1 MNERLKKW
9 ENLGLLAETP
19 ETKKTF
25 VANVFELLVSHLTYV
40 YVEDDDGK
48 FDRLIFPIF
57 ARIGNEI
64 EFNIGI
70 CKNEMQYAIQNSTD
84 NIEYRLIYEI
94 LHSNIFDTYWTNII
108 ASTI

>member
-1 MNERLKKW
+1 MLYENAENNPMTMSSLKDMITSNKMEW
-9 ENLGLLAETP
+9 NNSTLTLEVVVN
-19 ETKKTF
+19 F
-25 VANVFELLVSHLTYV
+25 ININVAN
-40 YVEDDDGK
+40 K
-48 FDRLIFPIF
+48 
-57 ARIGNEI
+57 NEI

>member
-1 MNERLKKW
+1 MLYENAENNPMTMSSLKDMITSNKMEW
-9 ENLGLLAETP
+9 NNSTLILEVVVN
-19 ETKKTF
+19 F
-25 VANVFELLVSHLTYV
+25 ININVAN
-40 YVEDDDGK
+40 K
-48 FDRLIFPIF
+48 
-57 ARIGNEI
+57 NEI

-70 CKNEMQYAIQNSTD
+70 CKNEMQYAIKNSTD

>member
-1 MNERLKKW
+1 MCIRDRYENAENNPMTMSSLKDMITSNKMEW
-9 ENLGLLAETP
+9 NNSTLILEVVVN
-19 ETKKTF
+19 F
-25 VANVFELLVSHLTYV
+25 ININVAN
-40 YVEDDDGK
+40 K
-48 FDRLIFPIF
+48 
-57 ARIGNEI
+57 NEI

>member
-1 MNERLKKW
+1 MLYENAENNPMTMSSLKDMITSNKMEW
-9 ENLGLLAETP
+9 NNSTLILEVVVN
-19 ETKKTF
+19 F
-25 VANVFELLVSHLTYV
+25 ININVAY
-40 YVEDDDGK
+40 K
-48 FDRLIFPIF
+48 
-57 ARIGNEI
+57 NEI

>member
-1 MNERLKKW
+1 MLYENAENNPMTMSSLKDMITSNKMEW
-9 ENLGLLAETP
+9 NNSTLILEVVVN
-19 ETKKTF
+19 F
-25 VANVFELLVSHLTYV
+25 ININVAN
-40 YVEDDDGK
+40 K
-48 FDRLIFPIF
+48 
-57 ARIGNEI
+57 NEI

-70 CKNEMQYAIQNSTD
+70 CNNEMQYAIQNSTD

>member
-1 MNERLKKW
+1 MLYENAENNPMTMSSLKDMITSNKMEW
-9 ENLGLLAETP
+9 NNSTLILEVAVN
-19 ETKKTF
+19 F
-25 VANVFELLVSHLTYV
+25 ININVAN
-40 YVEDDDGK
+40 K
-48 FDRLIFPIF
+48 
-57 ARIGNEI
+57 NEI

>member
-1 MNERLKKW
+1 MLYENAENNPMTMSSLKDMITSNKMEW
-9 ENLGLLAETP
+9 NNSTLILEVVFN
-19 ETKKTF
+19 F
-25 VANVFELLVSHLTYV
+25 ININVAN
-40 YVEDDDGK
+40 K
-48 FDRLIFPIF
+48 
-57 ARIGNEI
+57 NEI

>member
-9 ENLGLLAETP
+9 EILGFLAETP

-25 VANVFELLVSHLTYV
+25 VANVFELLISHLTYV

-64 EFNIGI
+64 EFNI
-70 CKNEMQYAIQNSTD
+70 NDFFS
-84 NIEYRLIYEI
+84 
-94 LHSNIFDTYWTNII
+94 IFDEVREDVDKLQYSEYIDI
-108 ASTI
+108 EASFVEKYCENKINELKNR

>member
-1 MNERLKKW
+1 MLYENAENNPMTMSSLKDMITSNKMEW
-9 ENLGLLAETP
+9 NNSTLILEVVVN
-19 ETKKTF
+19 F
-25 VANVFELLVSHLTYV
+25 ININVAN
-40 YVEDDDGK
+40 K
-48 FDRLIFPIF
+48 
-57 ARIGNEI
+57 NEI

-94 LHSNIFDTYWTNII
+94 LHSNIFDTYLTNII

>member
-1 MNERLKKW
+1 MLYENAENNPMTMSSLKDMITSNKMEW
-9 ENLGLLAETP
+9 NNSTLILEVVVN
-19 ETKKTF
+19 F
-25 VANVFELLVSHLTYV
+25 ININVAN
-40 YVEDDDGK
+40 K
-48 FDRLIFPIF
+48 
-57 ARIGNEI
+57 NEI

-70 CKNEMQYAIQNSTD
+70 CKNEMQYVIQNSTD

>member
-1 MNERLKKW
+1 MLYENAENNPMTMSSLKDMITSNKMEW
-9 ENLGLLAETP
+9 NNSTLILEVVVN
-19 ETKKTF
+19 F
-25 VANVFELLVSHLTYV
+25 ININVAN
-40 YVEDDDGK
+40 K
-48 FDRLIFPIF
+48 
-57 ARIGNEI
+57 NEI

-108 ASTI
+108 ASPI

>member
-1 MNERLKKW
+1 MLYENAENNPMTMSSLKDMITSNKMEW
-9 ENLGLLAETP
+9 INSTLILEVVVN
-19 ETKKTF
+19 F
-25 VANVFELLVSHLTYV
+25 ININVAN
-40 YVEDDDGK
+40 K
-48 FDRLIFPIF
+48 
-57 ARIGNEI
+57 NEI

>member
-1 MNERLKKW
+1 M
-9 ENLGLLAETP
+9 LLI
-19 ETKKTF
+19 KMK
-25 VANVFELLVSHLTYV
+25 
-40 YVEDDDGK
+40 
-48 FDRLIFPIF
+48 
-57 ARIGNEI
+57 I

>member
-1 MNERLKKW
+1 MLYENAENNPMTMISLKDMITSNKMEW
-9 ENLGLLAETP
+9 NNSTLILEVVVN
-19 ETKKTF
+19 F
-25 VANVFELLVSHLTYV
+25 ININVAN
-40 YVEDDDGK
+40 K
-48 FDRLIFPIF
+48 
-57 ARIGNEI
+57 NEI

>member
-1 MNERLKKW
+1 MLYENAENNPMTMSSLKDMITSNKMEW
-9 ENLGLLAETP
+9 NNSTLILEVVVN
-19 ETKKTF
+19 F
-25 VANVFELLVSHLTYV
+25 ININVAN
-40 YVEDDDGK
+40 K
-48 FDRLIFPIF
+48 
-57 ARIGNEI
+57 NEI

-84 NIEYRLIYEI
+84 NREYRLIYEI

>member
-1 MNERLKKW
+1 MLYENAENNPMTMSSLKDMITSNKMEW
-9 ENLGLLAETP
+9 NNSTLILEVVVN
-19 ETKKTF
+19 F
-25 VANVFELLVSHLTYV
+25 INISVAN
-40 YVEDDDGK
+40 K
-48 FDRLIFPIF
+48 
-57 ARIGNEI
+57 NEI

>member
-1 MNERLKKW
+1 MLYENAENNPMTMSLLKDMITSNKMEW
-9 ENLGLLAETP
+9 NNSTLILEVVVN
-19 ETKKTF
+19 F
-25 VANVFELLVSHLTYV
+25 ININVAN
-40 YVEDDDGK
+40 K
-48 FDRLIFPIF
+48 
-57 ARIGNEI
+57 NEI